1 MCPSTSWP
9 LSSLTRNIV
18 LGKASVTSPSTSMV
32 SSFTKRLAD
41 HRHVGGFHALLA
53 LLCLELDLLTLLQV
67 PVTASGD
74 VGEVDEEV
82 GAPVLGGDESEPLR
96 SREPFHCASG
106 HEALL
111 VADFGTT
118 QVTHSRSHT
127 HVHEPHSGTHA
138 GECRRTIAANSSPVV
153 DGLP

>member
-1 MCPSTSWP
+1 
-9 LSSLTRNIV
+9 
-18 LGKASVTSPSTSMV
+18 MV

-53 LLCLELDLLTLLQV
+53 LLGLELDLLPLLQV
-67 PVTASGD
+67 PVTGTGD

-82 GAPVLGGDESEPLR
+82 GAPVLRGDEAEPLR
-96 SREPFHCASG
+96 GREPFDCASG

-111 VADFGTT
+111 VDEFGTT

-127 HVHEPHSGTHA
+127 HVHEPHRGDRKST
-138 GECRRTIAANSSPVV
+138 RLNSSHMSISYAVFC
-153 DGLP
+153 LK